1 MKRLSLLTAM
11 MLIIAPLFSQA
22 EVTLRGYTYMAVT
35 APDDFILQGGYSE
48 YGDRY
53 TVRDAIQTRA
63 QQYCSYN
70 NRNAQLVDYRVSRYQ
85 ATGTLVMIDFGW
97 VVKRV
102 SSDLT
107 RPFRDQGITGVARGF
122 ERITCR

>member
-1 MKRLSLLTAM
+1 MKRLSLITA
-11 MLIIAPLFSQA
+11 LILVIAPILSQA

-53 TVRDAIQTRA
+53 TVREAIETRA

-70 NRNAQLVDYRVSRYQ
+70 NRNARLVDYRVSRYQ
-85 ATGTLVMIDFGW
+85 STSLVMIDFGW